1 MKDKTT
7 GSVVTVKRAIKTLKG
22 AADDVTKAM
31 FIRECKLMV
40 KLGKHRNICRMT
52 GAAMQQVPW
61 LRIIELVAVASGK
74 AAAKAGST
82 MASMRATPRSLAS
95 GQPNKNTSTSRSTAP
110 PGSSCASKKRR
121 EKKEPKI

>member
-74 AAAKAGST
+74 AAAKAGYEGKT
-82 MASMRATPRSLAS
+82 VDDGVDASDTSKFGKWATKQKYKHFEKY
-95 GQPNKNTSTSRSTAP
+95 GTSRVFM
-110 PGSSCASKKRR
+110 C
-121 EKKEPKI
+121 I